1 MGLPSPLSSKSV
13 RSPQFEGAP
22 NPENNVTRTPSA
34 HRCGGGGIMGEL
46 LTPTHLAVVAAV
58 AFLLFGAKKLPEL
71 GKGMGEALRGFRD
84 GIKGLTDE
92 TQHPS
97 EKA

>member
-1 MGLPSPLSSKSV
+1 
-13 RSPQFEGAP
+13 
-22 NPENNVTRTPSA
+22 
-34 HRCGGGGIMGEL
+34 MGEL

-71 GKGMGEALRGFRD
+71 GRGMGEALRGFRD
-84 GIKGLTDE
+84 GMKGLTDE
-92 TQHPS
+92 TPHPS